1 MESATK
7 QILSSMDR
15 PDAKYVYHT
24 RLRRDIGRYLLIY
37 VLALGG
43 ALAFLVPFAFMMSTS
58 LKNKD
63 ELLHWP
69 PNWFPAPLVW
79 NNYIEPFRVVPFGL
93 YYRNSAIITAL
104 SLIGSLAS
112 GAIVSFAF
120 ARLRWRGRDA
130 MFMLILATMMIP
142 GQVTL
147 IPTYIIF
154 ARIGWVNTWL
164 PLVVPS
170 FFGGGAWNIFLLRQY
185 MRTIPYELEEAAV
198 VDGASVLQRFWNI
211 VLPLTGPAMAT
222 LAIFGFIGSWNDFM
236 GPLLYLRDIE
246 KMTVQVGLARFRNV
260 DLMRVGGMR
269 YESGVNYLMAMST
282 MAILPILIVFIVAQ
296 KYFVEGIQL
305 TGLKG

>member
-1 MESATK
+1 
-7 QILSSMDR
+7 
-15 PDAKYVYHT
+15 V
-24 RLRRDIGRYLLIY
+24 LIY
-37 VLALGG
+37 VLAFGG
-43 ALAFLVPFAFMMSTS
+43 AAAFLIPFAFMISTS
-58 LKNKD
+58 LKTKE
-63 ELLHWP
+63 ELLHYP

-79 NNYIEPFRVVPFGL
+79 DNYIEPFRVVPFGF
-93 YYRNSAIITAL
+93 YYRNSTIITAV
-104 SLIGSLAS
+104 SLFGSLAS
-112 GAIVSFAF
+112 SSIVAFSF
-120 ARLRWRGRDA
+120 ARLRWRARDA
-130 MFMLILATMMIP
+130 LFLVILATMMIP

-154 ARIGWVNTWL
+154 ARLGWVNTWL
-164 PLVVPS
+164 PLTVPS
-170 FFGGGAWNIFLLRQY
+170 YFGGAWNIFLLRQF

-198 VDGASVLQRFWNI
+198 VDGASVLQRFWRI
-211 VLPLTGPAMAT
+211 ILPLTGPALAT

-246 KMTVQVGLARFRNV
+246 LMTVQVGLARFRNV

-282 MAILPILIVFIVAQ
+282 VAILPIVAVFIVAQ